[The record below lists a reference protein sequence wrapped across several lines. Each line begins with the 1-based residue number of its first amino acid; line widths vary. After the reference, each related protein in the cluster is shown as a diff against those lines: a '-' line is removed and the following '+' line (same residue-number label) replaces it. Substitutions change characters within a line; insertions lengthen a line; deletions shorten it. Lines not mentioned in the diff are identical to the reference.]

1 MNERKAFCPQCK
13 REVAFM
19 ATGRLR
25 MCPECGFQYELAAA
39 PSVFPSQTQT
49 AWKTVFGVLA
59 TVLLIMGA
67 VVVVGVAILFAGCA
81 GLLKGF

>member
-1 MNERKAFCPQCK
+1 MNSAKAFCPQCK

-25 MCPECGFQYELAAA
+25 LCPECGFQYELAAA
-39 PSVFPSQTQT
+39 PSDYPSQTQT
-49 AWKTVFGVLA
+49 ALKAVFGVLA

-67 VVVVGVAILFAGCA
+67 LVVVGVAVLFAGCA
-81 GLLKGF
+81 GLFK